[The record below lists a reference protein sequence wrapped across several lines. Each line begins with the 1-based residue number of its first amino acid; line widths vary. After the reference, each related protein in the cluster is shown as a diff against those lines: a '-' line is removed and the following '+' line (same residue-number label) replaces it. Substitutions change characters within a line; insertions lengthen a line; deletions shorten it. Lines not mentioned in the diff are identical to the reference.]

1 MENKILTKD
10 NVEETEKDKPVDSP
24 KVTENQPEDKKVKIG
39 KAKKKIFIFLI
50 ILAVIG
56 IIYGAYWLL
65 YGRNYVKTDD
75 AYVNGNQNVITS
87 QVGGTITQI
96 YIEDTQF
103 VEKGQLLAVIDDTD
117 YKIALENATAN
128 LGKAVRAYS
137 SLYSNAAQ
145 TEDDVK
151 VKESQLK
158 KAETDF
164 AMDRASYNAGLIS
177 KHQYE
182 TSKNNLNI
190 AISSLNQSKKALEN
204 AKIQADSNSIY
215 NHPDV
220 QQAIAAYK
228 DAYVNLMRTKIFAPE
243 SGTIAKKSVFLGQ
256 KISPSQ
262 ELMTIIDL
270 NNVWVDANLKETQL
284 KGVKP
289 GDEAELVS
297 DINRKK
303 YIGYVQ
309 GLSAGTGSS
318 LSLLPAQNA
327 TGNWIK
333 IVQRVPVRIVIDKDS
348 LKKNGMI
355 PVGSSIEA
363 VIDIGK
369 ETKNILPYTEKSS
382 NLYLINEEIMNTEIN
397 QIIKANIGKN

>member
-1 MENKILTKD
+1 MENNTQT
-10 NVEETEKDKPVDSP
+10 NSNEEAEKSNSSDSS
-24 KVTENQPEDKKVKIG
+24 KVVENQNEDQKIKRKKAI
-39 KAKKKIFIFLI
+39 KKISIFLI
-50 ILAVIG
+50 ILAVLG

-75 AYVNGNQNVITS
+75 AYVNGNQNIITS
-87 QVGGTITQI
+87 QVGGTVTQI

-103 VEKGQLLAVIDDTD
+103 VEKGQLLAVLDDID
-117 YKIALENATAN
+117 YKIALENATAS

-137 SLYSNAAQ
+137 NLSSDVAQ
-145 TEDDVK
+145 SEDNVK
-151 VKESQLK
+151 VKKSQLK

-190 AISSLNQSKKALEN
+190 AISSLNQSEKALEN
-204 AKIQADSNSIY
+204 AKVQADSSSIY

-228 DAYVNLMRTKIFAPE
+228 NAYVNLMRTKIYAPE
-243 SGTIAKKSVFLGQ
+243 SGNIAKKSVFLGQ

-270 NNVWVDANLKETQL
+270 DNVWVDANLKETQM
-284 KGVKP
+284 KDVKP

-297 DINRKK
+297 DINGKK

-333 IVQRVPVRIVIDKDS
+333 IVQRVPVRIIIDKDS

-355 PVGSSIEA
+355 PIGSSMEA
-363 VIDIGK
+363 IVDIRK

-382 NLYLINEEIMNTEIN
+382 NLYSIDENVMNKEIDN
-397 QIIKANIGKN
+397 IIKANIGKN

>member
-1 MENKILTKD
+1 MENNTQT
-10 NVEETEKDKPVDSP
+10 NGNEETEKSNSSDSS
-24 KVTENQPEDKKVKIG
+24 KVVESQNEDQKIKRKKAI
-39 KAKKKIFIFLI
+39 KKISIFLI
-50 ILAVIG
+50 ILTVLG

-75 AYVNGNQNVITS
+75 AYVNGNQNIITS
-87 QVGGTITQI
+87 QVGGTVTQI

-103 VEKGQLLAVIDDTD
+103 VEKGQLLAVLDDID
-117 YKIALENATAN
+117 YKIALENAAAS

-137 SLYSNAAQ
+137 NLSSDVAQ
-145 TEDDVK
+145 SEDNVK
-151 VKESQLK
+151 VKKSQLK

-190 AISSLNQSKKALEN
+190 AISSLNQSEKALEN
-204 AKIQADSNSIY
+204 AKVQADSSSIY

-228 DAYVNLMRTKIFAPE
+228 NAYVNLMRTKIYAPE
-243 SGTIAKKSVFLGQ
+243 SGNIAKKSVFLGQ

-270 NNVWVDANLKETQL
+270 DNVWVDANLKETQM
-284 KGVKP
+284 KDVKP

-297 DINRKK
+297 DINGKK

-333 IVQRVPVRIVIDKDS
+333 IVQRVPVRIIIDKDS

-355 PVGSSIEA
+355 PIGSSMEA
-363 VIDIGK
+363 IVDIRK

-382 NLYLINEEIMNTEIN
+382 NLYSIDENVMNKEIDN
-397 QIIKANIGKN
+397 IIKANIGKN